1 MLDTSQW
8 YTEIRRRLQGLG
20 LAPAREAE
28 IVAEIADHLEQ

>member
-8 YTEIRRRLQGLG
+8 YGEIYRRLHG
-20 LAPAREAE
+20 LALPPAREAE